1 LFYLTI
7 FRLLNNTINPPPKIT
22 TNLFLGQKY
31 LAKINHLLLYIS
43 ILSITASGIFKKLL
57 SGETLVIFFKEIS
70 MTEDFKLAE
79 QFYDIHTLSSYLII
93 TLISV
98 HVLAVV
104 VHKILFN
111 ENLLKKIS

>member
-1 LFYLTI
+1 
-7 FRLLNNTINPPPKIT
+7 
-22 TNLFLGQKY
+22 
-31 LAKINHLLLYIS
+31 
-43 ILSITASGIFKKLL
+43 
-57 SGETLVIFFKEIS
+57 